1 VVGVTGAQDR
11 ALQRLRK
18 KYVSVAVIG
27 EDRTGGDVRLVI
39 RYTRHD
45 AVAVPM
51 ILTPTGLL
59 QEPVE

>member
-27 EDRTGGDVRLVI
+27 EDRNSGDVRLGI
-39 RYTRHD
+39 LYTRHEST
-45 AVAVPM
+45 PKLM
-51 ILTPTGLL
+51 ILTPSGIL